1 MKNLI
6 AICALLG
13 SSILSQAQTLT
24 EPHGEGS
31 VVFRAPGGKW
41 QEAVITDGLTGE
53 SSAAY
58 SLDAEASANDIGNKR
73 HPRIAFSCQKSG
85 EFDRVQIRTG
95 TVIATQSLPISNS
108 SVVWA
113 LVSTRSEHQGTR
125 TWIADIAE
133 NGTDFLVDKVI
144 ISEFLAHKKFT
155 IRFTSASG
163 DTIIDEYSTGG
174 LSIDSLRVD
183 CPAFFKRRQSFHRS
197 SLVIEEPADQDRW

>member
-6 AICALLG
+6 AIYALLG
-13 SSILSQAQTLT
+13 SSVSSQAQTLT

-31 VVFRAPGGKW
+31 VVFRSPGGKW

-58 SLDAEASANDIGNKR
+58 SLEAEPSANDIRDNR

-95 TVIATQSLPISNS
+95 TMIANQSHTIYNS
-108 SVVWA
+108 SPGWA
-113 LVSTRSEHQGTR
+113 LVSTRSGHQGAR
-125 TWIADIAE
+125 TWTVDIAK
-133 NGTDFLVDKVI
+133 NGSDFLADKVI
-144 ISEFLAHKKFT
+144 ISEFLNHKKFT

-163 DTIIDEYSTGG
+163 DAITDKYSTGG

-183 CPAFFKRRQSFHRS
+183 CPACFKRR
-197 SLVIEEPADQDRW
+197 